1 VATGFGRTGKMF
13 ACEHAGVTPDIL
25 CLAKGITGG
34 YLPLAAT
41 LTTGE
46 IFSAFLGE
54 YKEFK
59 TFFHGH
65 TYTGNPLGCAAAIA
79 SLELF
84 EKENILEKM
93 QSRTEYLQKRLSE
106 DFLAHPHVSDVRQW
120 GYMIGIEL
128 VEDKSRRK
136 AYAPELRMGHKVI
149 REARNHSVMIRPL
162 GDVIVLMPPL
172 SISDDELAVLLDVTL
187 NCIRTVTGI
196 D

>member
-1 VATGFGRTGKMF
+1 MF

-25 CLAKGITGG
+25 CLAKGMTGG

-41 LTTGE
+41 LTTEE

-65 TYTGNPLGCAAAIA
+65 TYTGNPLGCAAAVTN
-79 SLELF
+79 LELF

-93 QSRTEYLQKRLSE
+93 QPRIAYLQKRLHE
-106 DFLAHPHVSDVRQW
+106 EFRTLPHVSDVRHW

-128 VEDKSRRK
+128 VRDKSTRES
-136 AYAPELRMGHKVI
+136 YAPELRVGHKVI
-149 REARNHSVMIRPL
+149 HEARKRNVMIRPL
-162 GDVIVLMPPL
+162 GDIIILMPPL
-172 SISDDELAVLLDVTL
+172 SIADGELAALLDITHD
-187 NCIRTVTGI
+187 CIRTVTES
-196 D
+196 